1 MLRNFRQKTPKIAT
15 SAFVSEAAYIVGH
28 VEIGENSSIWPG
40 AVVRGDFG
48 EIKIGHDTS
57 IEDNCVVH
65 AGTDVTIGSGVIIGH
80 GAVVHG
86 RSIGN
91 NVLVGNNATILDET
105 DIGDDCIIG
114 AGSVVTPG
122 TKIPPNSLAIGSPA
136 RVKSRVSS
144 EELTRLKEGSALY
157 ATLAQ
162 EYRHQG
168 L

>member
-1 MLRNFRQKTPKIAT
+1 MIRDFRGKAPKIAT
-15 SAFVSEAAYIVGH
+15 SAFISEAAYIVGD
-28 VEIGENSSIWPG
+28 VEIGENTSIWPG

-48 EIKIGHDTS
+48 KIKIGYNTS
-57 IEDNCVVH
+57 LEDNCVVH
-65 AGTDVTIGSGVIIGH
+65 AGTDVTIGSDVIIGH

-91 NVLVGNNATILDET
+91 SVLVGNNATILDDTE
-105 DIGDDCIIG
+105 IGDACVIG

-122 TKIPPNSLAIGSPA
+122 TKIPDNSLAMGSPA
-136 RVKSRVSS
+136 RVKSRISS

-157 ATLAQ
+157 AGLAQ
-162 EYRHQG
+162 EYKREG

>member
-1 MLRNFRQKTPKIAT
+1 MIRAFRGKAPRIAS
-15 SAFVSEAAYIVGH
+15 SAFVSEAAYIVGD

-40 AVVRGDFG
+40 VIVRGDFG
-48 EIKIGHDTS
+48 EIKIGQNTS

-65 AGTDVTIGSGVIIGH
+65 AGTDVNIGNDVIIGH

-91 NVLVGNNATILDET
+91 NVLVGNNATILDDSE
-105 DIGDDCIIG
+105 IGDACVIG

-122 TKIPPNSLAIGSPA
+122 TKIPHNSMAMGSPA
-136 RVKSRVSS
+136 RIKSRTSS
-144 EELTRLKEGSALY
+144 EELARLKEGSALY
-157 ATLAQ
+157 AGLAQ
-162 EYRHQG
+162 EYKRQG